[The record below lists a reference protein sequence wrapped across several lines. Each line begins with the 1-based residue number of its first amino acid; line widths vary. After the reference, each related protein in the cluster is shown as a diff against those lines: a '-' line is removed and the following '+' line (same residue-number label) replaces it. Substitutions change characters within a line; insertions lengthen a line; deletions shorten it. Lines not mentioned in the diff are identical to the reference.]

1 MNRAPCAMCSTVVER
16 GLGDP
21 EVVRWWESEVF
32 SFQPRTPPPST
43 PYPLFP
49 QPYFSFFLLPVGG

>member
-1 MNRAPCAMCSTVVER
+1 MSRAPCAVCTAVVGQ

-32 SFQPRTPPPST
+32 LFSSAPPQ
-43 PYPLFP
+43 YFPLFP
-49 QPYFSFFLLPVGG
+49 QPYFSFFFLLPVGG